1 MNDGD
6 TVKSKKNSVFYLNK
20 SSPSFSWSLDGAGL
34 ICAISYAALA
44 WYSLRP
50 EFLSLWM
57 FYSFLGICLFATL
70 IAFSRSDEKSLSP
83 MRLLFWTCCF
93 HLIGVLGDPLWEDDF
108 FRYLWDGYRFYET
121 GTPYGVAPSEF
132 FGDGAIP
139 EKFQAL
145 LARINYPNIP
155 TIYGPTLEYTFLLSH
170 VLAPAKIWPLQLIY
184 TLADLTL
191 VLLLLRLVSARWV
204 LLYAWSPL
212 VIKELAFT
220 AHPDG
225 VGVLLMMLALY
236 FRQQKVY
243 SLAAGFIALSVGAK
257 VFALLMVPFVLWRTP
272 LRYWVLFLMLLGL
285 LYSPFIWRGASDMQG
300 LLTFATQWQF
310 NSSIY
315 AYLLQWF
322 DAMSVKLILA
332 SVFLAAYTWIFW
344 RHCRANT
351 WQMPRGDIIF
361 GLFLIISPVV
371 NAWYVIWLL
380 PFAVFFPRLWS
391 WTFSICV
398 LLSYA
403 VGINMAY
410 VDVEPLQ
417 IPLWVLLLEYGLI
430 LIAACLDA
438 WFRVSGSN
446 CPYFSKGNLEK
457 SNAQH

>member
-6 TVKSKKNSVFYLNK
+6 TVKSKKNSGFYLNRN
-20 SSPSFSWSLDGAGL
+20 SIFFSWSLDGAGL

-57 FYSFLGICLFATL
+57 FYSFLGICLLATL
-70 IAFSRSDEKSLSP
+70 IVFSYSDEQSISP
-83 MRLLFWTCCF
+83 ARLLFWAGCF

-145 LARINYPNIP
+145 LARINYPNIH
-155 TIYGPTLEYTFLLSH
+155 TIYGPTVEYTFLLSH
-170 VLAPAKIWPLQLIY
+170 VLAAAKIWPLQLIY
-184 TLADLTL
+184 SLADLAL
-191 VLLLLRLVSARWV
+191 ILLLLRLVSPRWA

-225 VGVLLMMLALY
+225 LGVLLMMLALY

-257 VFALLMVPFVLWRTP
+257 VFALLMVPFVLWRMP
-272 LRYWVLFLMLLGL
+272 LRYWVLFFMVLGMLYG
-285 LYSPFIWRGASDMQG
+285 PFVWRGASDLQG
-300 LLTFATQWQF
+300 LLTFATEWQF
-310 NSSIY
+310 NSSVY

-322 DAMSVKLILA
+322 DAMSVKLMLA
-332 SVFLAAYTWIFW
+332 SGFLAVYTWIFW
-344 RHCRANT
+344 RHCRANA

-380 PFAVFFPRLWS
+380 PFAVFYPQLWS

-410 VDVEPLQ
+410 VDVEPLE
-417 IPLWVLLLEYGLI
+417 IPLWVMLVEYGLI
-430 LIAACLDA
+430 MIAACFDTWL
-438 WFRVSGSN
+438 RVSSGHY
-446 CPYFSKGNLEK
+446 PYFSKGKLEK
-457 SNAQH
+457 SNSQH